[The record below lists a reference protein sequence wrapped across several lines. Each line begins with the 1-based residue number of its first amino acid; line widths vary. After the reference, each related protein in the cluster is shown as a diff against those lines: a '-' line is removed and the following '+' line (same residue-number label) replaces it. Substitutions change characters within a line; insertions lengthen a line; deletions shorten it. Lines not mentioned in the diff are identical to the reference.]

1 MKASL
6 LHKEKIFMFP
16 DNKNNVPP
24 SFRSSKCISD
34 KLLNMLLKKDRDCG
48 LESIIPFPVEKIE
61 VAEWVRLKCQFGCS
75 QYDTNWC
82 CPPAIPELDKIRTI
96 LQEYSQA
103 LLLIGR
109 RQCKD
114 FYLNNAKRRAEQ
126 VRSWKE
132 VVGIERQLFLE
143 GYDKAIG
150 LVSGSCALCKK
161 CTYPETCRFPK
172 ERRPPIEAFSIDLI
186 GTLKNLGIHTPVAQQ
201 TDETFNYY
209 AIILLE

>member
-1 MKASL
+1 MNALSMQKGKTIVFPENENKTRPNFRSNKRISDQLLRSL
-6 LHKEKIFMFP
+6 LERRRDYGLEKIIRFP
-16 DNKNNVPP
+16 
-24 SFRSSKCISD
+24 I
-34 KLLNMLLKKDRDCG
+34 
-48 LESIIPFPVEKIE
+48 EKID
-61 VAEWVRLKCQFGCS
+61 VAEWVSLKCQFGCS
-75 QYDTNWC
+75 QYNTNWC
-82 CPPAIPELDKIRTI
+82 CPPAVPDLVKTRAV

-103 LLLIGR
+103 LLLIGS

-143 GYDKAIG
+143 GYDKAIS

-161 CTYPETCRFPK
+161 CTYPEACRFPQ

-186 GTLKNLGIHTPVAQQ
+186 GTLKNLGLNTPVAQN
-201 TDETFNYY
+201 TDEFFKYY

>member
-1 MKASL
+1 MNALSMQKG
-6 LHKEKIFMFP
+6 KILVFP
-16 DNKNNVPP
+16 GNGNKSHP
-24 SFRSSKCISD
+24 SFRGNKPISD
-34 KLLNMLLKKDRDCG
+34 QLLRSLLEKKRSYG
-48 LESIIPFPVEKIE
+48 LEKIIPFPIEKID
-61 VAEWVRLKCQFGCS
+61 VAEWVSLKCQFGCS
-75 QYDTNWC
+75 QYNTNWC
-82 CPPAIPELDKIRTI
+82 CPPASPDLAKVSAV

-103 LLLIGR
+103 LLLIGSR
-109 RQCKD
+109 RCKN

-143 GYDKAIG
+143 GYDKAIS

-161 CTYPETCRFPK
+161 CTYPEACRFPQ

-186 GTLKNLGIHTPVAQQ
+186 GTLKNLGISTPVAQN
-201 TDETFNYY
+201 TDDTFNYY

>member
-1 MKASL
+1 MKASAMQN
-6 LHKEKIFMFP
+6 EKIVVFP
-16 DNKNNVPP
+16 DIGNESPP
-24 SFRSSKCISD
+24 SFRPNKSISD
-34 KLLNMLLKKDRDCG
+34 RLLRSLLEKNRNYG
-48 LESIIPFPVEKIE
+48 LEKIIPFPIEKID

-75 QYDTNWC
+75 QYNTNWC
-82 CPPAIPELDKIRTI
+82 CPPASPDLDKTRAV

-103 LLLIGR
+103 LLLIGG

-114 FYLNNAKRRAEQ
+114 FYLNNAKRRAAQ

-143 GYDKAIG
+143 GYDKAIS

-161 CTYPETCRFPK
+161 CTYPEACRFPK
-172 ERRPPIEAFSIDLI
+172 ERRPPVEAFSIDLI
-186 GTLKNLGIHTPVAQQ
+186 GTLKNLGLSTPVAQN
-201 TDETFNYY
+201 TDEAFKYY